1 MMCWLIIPVEPD
13 VRKLKRSRVIS
24 LLIVFPAFFL
34 LEFTVL
40 SQETA
45 KEDSVLTI
53 PCKIPVPEIDRIIL
67 SYSGLNSS
75 NQNELKPPDNGET
88 ARTLVLLDS
97 LKAKASKT
105 LITKKLYDL
114 IISTA
119 PSSPA
124 KEIEGSGDTD
134 FTAFSGKIIRN
145 INIKRLNAFGTNINL
160 PDLYEPSKLEEFLN
174 KTHFSTNEFII
185 RKNILFSAG
194 DTISALQIN
203 DNERI
208 LRQLPYIQDAR
219 IIIVPV
225 AEEMAD
231 VYIVT
236 RDVYSLAAEASF
248 SGIKKGSLS
257 VFEKNIFGMG
267 HEFGFE
273 VPHDSGLPNSPGFGV
288 KYLINNIS
296 KTFINMNLF
305 YFEGLGKRTYGFDLS
320 RSLVSSATKYAGGI
334 SVRQMF
340 TTEDLDTLSEPE
352 PLKYN
357 IQDYW
362 LARSFLLNKESVTR
376 LVVGARYY
384 NNNVFDHPFIMP
396 DSYLELQRYKMFMG
410 SVSISKRK
418 YYKTNLVY
426 AYGRTEDI
434 PFGSNLNLTS
444 GYEISEY
451 KKRYYSGIN
460 LSFTQSVKNLG
471 YFYNKAG
478 FATYFN
484 EGKTEQGFL
493 LLRTSYI
500 SNLLYLG
507 RYRLR
512 SFVNA
517 DYSRGFDRYS
527 NEYLVFNREHGFS
540 GFSNDSIGGN
550 QRLSIGFETVLFSPV
565 VFYGFKFAFF
575 GFADFGFLFGT
586 NEFLGEGDNLTGIG
600 VGVRIGNDNLVFK
613 TFQIRLGF
621 FPNAPEYSRINN
633 FHISGEARLKAINF
647 EPGPP
652 AVLSFE

>member
-1 MMCWLIIPVEPD
+1 MMCWQVIPPEPD

-24 LLIVFPAFFL
+24 LLIIFSTLFL
-34 LEFTVL
+34 LEFTLL
-40 SQETA
+40 SQETSKA
-45 KEDSVLTI
+45 DSVISL
-53 PCKIPVPEIDRIIL
+53 CKIPAPEINRINL

-75 NQNELKPPDNGET
+75 NHNKLKPPDNGES
-88 ARTLVLLDS
+88 ARTLVFLDS
-97 LKAKASKT
+97 LKSKASKT

-114 IISTA
+114 IISTT

-124 KEIEGSGDTD
+124 KNIEGSADTS
-134 FTAFSGKIIRN
+134 FTAFSGRIIRN
-145 INIKRLNAFGTNINL
+145 INIKRLNTFGTNINF
-160 PDLYEPSKLEEFLN
+160 PDLYEPNKLEEFLN
-174 KTHFSTNEFII
+174 KTHFSTNELII
-185 RKNILFSAG
+185 RKNILFSTG
-194 DTISALQIN
+194 DTISMLLMN

-225 AEEMAD
+225 EDKMAD
-231 VYIVT
+231 IYIVT
-236 RDVYSLAAEASF
+236 KDVYSLAAEASF
-248 SGIKKGSLS
+248 SGIKKGSFS

-267 HEFGFE
+267 HEFGIE
-273 VPHDSGLPNSPGFGV
+273 IPHDSKKPHSPGFGI

-305 YFEGLGKRTYGFDLS
+305 YFDGLGKRTYGFDMS

-357 IQDYW
+357 FQDYW

-384 NNNVFDHPFIMP
+384 NNNVFDHPLIMP
-396 DSYLELQRYKMFMG
+396 DSFLELQRYKMFMG
-410 SVSISKRK
+410 SVSISTRK

-426 AYGRTEDI
+426 AYGNTEDI
-434 PFGSNLNLTS
+434 PFGTILNLSS
-444 GYEISEY
+444 GYEISEF
-451 KKRYYSGIN
+451 KKRFYSGIN
-460 LSFTQSVKNLG
+460 FSFTLSVKNLG
-471 YFYNKAG
+471 YFYSTAG

-493 LLRTSYI
+493 LLRTNYI

-507 RYRLR
+507 KYRLR

-527 NEYLVFNREHGFS
+527 DEHLVFNREYGFS
-540 GFSNDSIGGN
+540 GFSNDSISGN
-550 QRLSIGFETVLFSPV
+550 QRVTIGLETVLFSPV

-586 NEFLGEGDNLTGIG
+586 NEFLGRGDNLTGIG

-633 FHISGEARLKAINF
+633 LLISGEPRLKPINF

-652 AVLSFE
+652 AVLTFE